1 MSTQLSESIQ
11 KRAVSHMSELIGQTM
26 EEEIFGLNSMV
37 PDLKEQLPRIFSDSV
52 VTSVMSIM
60 GDAAGEALIRYIG
73 EDKLTKPTLVYDS
86 LDSFLHDGSAVVKGA
101 ILEEFRVKIHKLYKV
116 ATDMTPERRY

>member
-1 MSTQLSESIQ
+1 
-11 KRAVSHMSELIGQTM
+11 MSELIGQTM

-60 GDAAGEALIRYIG
+60 GDAAGEALIRHIG

-86 LDSFLHDGSAVVKGA
+86 LDSFLHEGSAVVKGA

-116 ATDMTPERRY
+116 ATDLTPERRY